1 MFPLLKALKLE
12 RPEDL
17 IVHLVLIFLPPHFG
31 QFKVSCNTQKEKWTL
46 NKLISHCVQEDERLK
61 REKIES
67 GSIWLPTLRMKGKW
81 LLENSSQ
88 NKGKEATS

>member
-67 GSIWLPTLRMKGKW
+67 VYLAT
-81 LLENSSQ
+81 NSQ
-88 NKGKEATS
+88 NKRKMAAGKFFTK